1 VTEITSYGVLAY
13 AFGVFLLPMQHD
25 LGWSRTALTGAYALA
40 IILSGVAAIP
50 VGRWLDRYGARALMT
65 AGSVAATMLVLAWAC
80 VTDLAAFYAVWA
92 GIGVVMAAV
101 LYEPA
106 FAVIASWFRDGA
118 ERTRALLALTVVAG
132 FASVI
137 YVPLAGWLVQT
148 RGWRDALVA
157 LAVLLVPSPSSQVPR
172 SPAGGPTTSSANQA
186 RTPPAATNGPDGV
199 PLGRALHDQALWW
212 LGAGFFA
219 ATLATS
225 TVTVHLVAYLREQQ
239 QYSPGFAATWTGL
252 LGAMSVGGRVL
263 VTALGRHWPLALATA
278 AVFALQAVAVV
289 VLTLSSGPAGVVG
302 FVALFGLGVGLIS
315 LSRAALVADF
325 YGVAAYAS
333 INGVLALTV
342 TIARAAAPVAAAAL
356 RTTSGSYHLVMAAV
370 AVCSIRA
377 SVAMA
382 RAHWLHA
389 RHAIPSPG

>member
-1 VTEITSYGVLAY
+1 
-13 AFGVFLLPMQHD
+13 
-25 LGWSRTALTGAYALA
+25 
-40 IILSGVAAIP
+40 
-50 VGRWLDRYGARALMT
+50 MT
-65 AGSVAATMLVLAWAC
+65 AGAVAATALVLAWAR
-80 VTDLAAFYAVWA
+80 VTDLGAFYAVWA

-157 LAVLLVPSPSSQVPR
+157 LAVLLVPLTVLPNATLPGRRPDHLQR
-172 SPAGGPTTSSANQA
+172 QTGQEPA
-186 RTPPAATNGPDGV
+186 TPPATKVADGI
-199 PLGRALHDQALWW
+199 PLGRALRDQALWW
-212 LGAGFFA
+212 LAAGFFA

-225 TVTVHLVAYLREQQ
+225 TVTVHLVAYLREQD
-239 QYSPGFAATWTGL
+239 YSPGFAATWTGL
-252 LGAMSVGGRVL
+252 LGAMSVGGRIL
-263 VTALGRHWPLALATA
+263 VTALGRRWPLALATA
-278 AVFALQAVAVV
+278 AVFALQAVAVG
-289 VLTLSSGPAGVVG
+289 VLMLSSGPAGVVG

-342 TIARAAAPVAAAAL
+342 TIARAAAPVAAATL
-356 RTTSGSYHLVMAAV
+356 RTASGSYQPVMAAV
-370 AVCSIRA
+370 AVCSILA
-377 SVAMA
+377 GLAMA
-382 RAHWLHA
+382 RAHQLQGLHKA
-389 RHAIPSPG
+389 RSAS